1 MISIP
6 TNLKYLLIV
15 VIIFCIIYWF
25 QAVDDKKRC
34 KKRTNIY
41 DKIKL
46 PLLVS
51 AIVGLI
57 ILWNN
62 NFYALT
68 NYNKEISKNFFNDLN
83 LQQHNNNEIN
93 TKPQNFFRNNKSSII
108 SSKQT
113 DIDVY
118 PGLPD
123 F

>member
-6 TNLKYLLIV
+6 PNLKYFLIV
-15 VIIFCIIYWF
+15 VITFCIIYWF
-25 QAVDDKKRC
+25 QTVDDKKRC
-34 KKRTNIY
+34 KKRTSIY

-62 NFYALT
+62 NFYTLT

-83 LQQHNNNEIN
+83 LQQDNNNEIN

>member
-6 TNLKYLLIV
+6 TNLKYFLIV

-25 QAVDDKKRC
+25 QTVDDKKRC

-62 NFYALT
+62 NFYTST

-83 LQQHNNNEIN
+83 LQQDNNEMNI
-93 TKPQNFFRNNKSSII
+93 KPQNFFKNNKSSII

>member
-6 TNLKYLLIV
+6 TNLKYFLIV

-25 QAVDDKKRC
+25 QTVDDKKRC

-62 NFYALT
+62 NFYTST

-83 LQQHNNNEIN
+83 LQQDNNEMNI
-93 TKPQNFFRNNKSSII
+93 KPQNFFRNNKSSII

>member
-25 QAVDDKKRC
+25 QTVDDKKRC

-62 NFYALT
+62 NFYTST

-83 LQQHNNNEIN
+83 LQQANNEMNI
-93 TKPQNFFRNNKSSII
+93 KPQNFFRNNKSSII
-108 SSKQT
+108 SSKQS